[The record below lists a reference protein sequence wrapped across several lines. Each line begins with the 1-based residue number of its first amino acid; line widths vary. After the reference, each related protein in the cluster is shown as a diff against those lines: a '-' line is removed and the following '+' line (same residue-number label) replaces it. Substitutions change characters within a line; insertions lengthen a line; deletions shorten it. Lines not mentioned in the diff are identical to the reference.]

1 MDIPLAQNL
10 QRKQDMVQSAIRN
23 LLKRINYNEVYSTM
37 NKEQLQIEV
46 QNQIPIIRGNELILL
61 EMRDKVEDLQKMI
74 FSKKAMVL
82 NEVYDEEDFD
92 KKKKF
97 SNDRLRTIELQTR
110 LGNDIEYQDNVTKLA
125 GVQRG
130 MDTLRIY
137 TEELKRTVELNL
149 WVLKTQS

>member
-1 MDIPLAQNL
+1 M
-10 QRKQDMVQSAIRN
+10 
-23 LLKRINYNEVYSTM
+23 YSTM

-110 LGNDIEYQDNVTKLA
+110 LGNDIEYQDNVTKLD

>member
-1 MDIPLAQNL
+1 
-10 QRKQDMVQSAIRN
+10 MVQSAIRN

-110 LGNDIEYQDNVTKLA
+110 LGNDIEYQDNVTKLD

>member
-110 LGNDIEYQDNVTKLA
+110 LGNDIEYQDNVTKLD

>member
-1 MDIPLAQNL
+1 MKCP
-10 QRKQDMVQSAIRN
+10 KCGEEMTVIR
-23 LLKRINYNEVYSTM
+23 
-37 NKEQLQIEV
+37 
-46 QNQIPIIRGNELILL
+46 
-61 EMRDKVEDLQKMI
+61 EDT
-74 FSKKAMVL
+74 SH
-82 NEVYDEEDFD
+82 DFD

-110 LGNDIEYQDNVTKLA
+110 LGNDIEYQDNVTKLD

>member
-1 MDIPLAQNL
+1 
-10 QRKQDMVQSAIRN
+10 
-23 LLKRINYNEVYSTM
+23 M

-110 LGNDIEYQDNVTKLA
+110 LGNDIEYQDNVTKLD

>member
-1 MDIPLAQNL
+1 VDIPLAQNL

-110 LGNDIEYQDNVTKLA
+110 LGNDIEYQDNVTKLD